1 MTNREMAQQK
11 VNALIE
17 CNRTTSA
24 GTIADVLSYMFHKDL
39 LRSDRYYEMALEM
52 KAVAIN
58 EINGKAA

>member
-1 MTNREMAQQK
+1 MTNREIAQQK

-24 GTIADVLSYMFHKDL
+24 GTIAEVLSYMLHKDL
-39 LRSDRYYEMALEM
+39 LRADRYYEMALEM